1 MIANKLLQ
9 AADKV
14 SAIRKEY
21 AVKFEEAIIKELEA
35 LGMKGSVF
43 KVDLK
48 GEADID
54 SIENISPSG
63 YDNAIFLI
71 SANVGQ
77 DARSLSKIISGGELS
92 RFMLAIKNI
101 AAKSDNIDTMVFD
114 EIDTGI
120 SGRIA
125 EVVAEKLYSIS
136 KDRQVLA
143 VTHLPQLGAMADCHF
158 GISKSVVGN
167 KTVTNVRLLDSNER
181 TVELARLI
189 GGSEGSKFAALHA
202 EEMLEKADIF
212 KKNAI

>member
-1 MIANKLLQ
+1 
-9 AADKV
+9 
-14 SAIRKEY
+14 
-21 AVKFEEAIIKELEA
+21 
-35 LGMKGSVF
+35 
-43 KVDLK
+43 
-48 GEADID
+48 
-54 SIENISPSG
+54 
-63 YDNAIFLI
+63 
-71 SANVGQ
+71 
-77 DARSLSKIISGGELS
+77 
-92 RFMLAIKNI
+92 MLAIKNI